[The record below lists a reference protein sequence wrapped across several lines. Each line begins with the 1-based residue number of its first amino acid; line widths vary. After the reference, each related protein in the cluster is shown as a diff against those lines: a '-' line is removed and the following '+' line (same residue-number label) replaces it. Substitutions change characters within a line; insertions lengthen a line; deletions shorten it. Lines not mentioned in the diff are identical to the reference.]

1 MEIRDLFSELKRY
14 QVRLTLSFV
23 FILLCFLVIFI
34 KLFFLQIV
42 EYEKYKSRAQKNRI
56 VVHPLIPD
64 RGKILDRNGKLVADN
79 DIYYTLEVVPKNI
92 SNIDDT
98 YSKLQTYI
106 NLTKKD
112 KERFKRLSE
121 IAADFSSIPI
131 KIRLTNKEIAIFSA
145 NRYLFPEVDLKY
157 RFYRNYP
164 NGRSASHVLG
174 YLGRINKNDFD
185 KLKRKDQLTNYTNY
199 DFIGRSGVEQNYEY
213 LLRGEI
219 GYAEVETD
227 ASGKNLRILKE
238 KKPISG
244 KNISLTIDID
254 LQIFVEKQFKDYKG
268 ALVALD
274 PNNGDVLALVSMPDF
289 DPNLF
294 VDGIEAE
301 SWRLLNSSEKKPLN
315 NRAIQGVYPPGS
327 TIKPFLAF
335 SALEENFIDRYFT
348 IEDQGFFKLPRS
360 SHVFR
365 DWKKNGHGTVDL
377 KKAIYQ
383 SCDVF
388 FYELSNK
395 MGINNIF
402 KSLNQFGFGER
413 TGIDISGEVEGLLP
427 SKEWKKRRFNQ
438 VWYPGDTIS
447 VGIGQGYFLA
457 TPIQLAVAT
466 SIIANK
472 GNRVVP
478 KLLLSSSDS
487 MINLVS
493 NFNSDSY
500 LNNIEYI
507 KDSMIAVTSSEG
519 TAFASAQNLKFKLAG
534 KTGTAQ
540 VYSLRG
546 RDYDEDNIQ
555 EKLKDH
561 SLFVAFAP
569 ADTPKIALALIVEN
583 GGSGSAVAAPIASKI
598 IKYFLKKIK

>member
-14 QVRLTLSFV
+14 QVRITLSFI
-23 FILLCFLVIFI
+23 FILLSFLVIFI

-79 DIYYTLEVVPKNI
+79 EIYYTLEVVPKNI

-106 NLTKKD
+106 KLTKKD

-121 IAADFSSIPI
+121 IAADFSTIPI
-131 KIRLTNKEIAIFSA
+131 KIRLTDKEIALFSA

-164 NGRSASHVLG
+164 YGRSASHLLG
-174 YLGRINKNDFD
+174 YLGRINKSDFNN
-185 KLKRKDQLTNYTNY
+185 LKRKDRLTNYTNY
-199 DFIGRSGVEQNYEY
+199 DFIGKSGVEQSYEY
-213 LLRGEI
+213 LLRGEM

-227 ASGKNLRILKE
+227 ASGKNLRILEE
-238 KKPISG
+238 KKPVSG

-254 LQIFVEKQFKDYKG
+254 LQIFAENLFQDYQG

-294 VDGIEAE
+294 VDGIEAD
-301 SWRLLNSSEKKPLN
+301 SWRLLNTSERKPLN

-335 SALEENFIDRYFT
+335 SALEDNFIDRYFT
-348 IEDQGFFKLPRS
+348 IDDPGFFKLARS
-360 SHVFR
+360 NHIFR
-365 DWKKNGHGTVDL
+365 DWKKNGHGIVDL

-388 FYELSNK
+388 FYELANK

-402 KSLNQFGFGER
+402 KSMNQFGFGVR

-427 SKEWKKRRFNQ
+427 SKEWKKKRFDQ

-472 GNRVVP
+472 GNKVVP
-478 KLLLSSSDS
+478 KLLLSGGNSQ
-487 MINLVS
+487 INLVS

-500 LNNIEYI
+500 LSNIEYV
-507 KDSMIAVTSSEG
+507 KDSMVAVTSSEG
-519 TAFASAQNLKFKLAG
+519 TAYSSAQNLNFKLAG

-540 VYSLRG
+540 VFSLRG
-546 RDYDEDNIQ
+546 RDYDEDKIQ

-569 ADTPKIALALIVEN
+569 ANTPKIAIALIIEN
-583 GGSGSAVAAPIASKI
+583 GGSGSTVAAPMASKI
-598 IKYFLKKIK
+598 LEYFLKKN

>member
-14 QVRLTLSFV
+14 QIRITLSFI

-79 DIYYTLEVVPKNI
+79 GIYYTLEVVPRNI
-92 SNIDDT
+92 SNINDT

-106 NLTKKD
+106 KLTKKD

-131 KIRLTNKEIAIFSA
+131 KIRLTDKEIALFSA
-145 NRYLFPEVDLKY
+145 NRFLFPEIDLKH

-164 NGRSASHVLG
+164 FGSSASHLLG
-174 YLGRINKNDFD
+174 YLGRINQTDFD
-185 KLKRKDQLTNYTNY
+185 NLKRKDRLTNYTNY
-199 DFIGRSGVEQNYEY
+199 DFIGKSGVEQNYEY

-227 ASGKNLRILKE
+227 ASGKNLRILEE
-238 KKPISG
+238 KKPVSG

-254 LQIFVEKQFKDYKG
+254 LQIFAENLLQDYQG

-274 PNNGDVLALVSMPDF
+274 PNNGDVLALVSKPDF

-301 SWRLLNSSEKKPLN
+301 SWRLLNNSERKPLN

-335 SALEENFIDRYFT
+335 SALEDNFVDRYFT
-348 IEDQGFFKLPRS
+348 IEDQGFFKLARS
-360 SHVFR
+360 NHIFR
-365 DWKKNGHGTVDL
+365 DWKKNGHGSVDL

-395 MGINNIF
+395 MGINNIY
-402 KSLNQFGFGER
+402 KSLSQFGFGER
-413 TGIDISGEVEGLLP
+413 TGIDISGEVGGLLP

-472 GNRVVP
+472 GNKVVP
-478 KLLLSSSDS
+478 KLLLSDTSSN
-487 MINLVS
+487 INLVS
-493 NFNSDSY
+493 NFNSESF
-500 LNNIEYI
+500 LNNIEYV
-507 KDSMIAVTSSEG
+507 KDSMVAVTSSEG
-519 TAFASAQNLKFKLAG
+519 TAYSSGQNLNFKLAG
-534 KTGTAQ
+534 KTGTSQ
-540 VYSLRG
+540 VFSLRG
-546 RDYDEDNIQ
+546 RDYDEDKIQ

-569 ADTPKIALALIVEN
+569 AKTPKIALALIVEN
-583 GGSGSAVAAPIASKI
+583 GGSGSAVAAPMASKI
-598 IKYFLKKIK
+598 IDYFLKKN

>member
-14 QVRLTLSFV
+14 QIRITLSFI

-64 RGKILDRNGKLVADN
+64 RGKILDRKGKLVADN
-79 DIYYTLEVVPKNI
+79 EIYYTLEVVPKNI

-106 NLTKKD
+106 KLTKKD

-131 KIRLTNKEIAIFSA
+131 KIRLTDKEIALFSA
-145 NRYLFPEVDLKY
+145 NRYLFPEIDLKY

-164 NGRSASHVLG
+164 YGRSASHLLG
-174 YLGRINKNDFD
+174 YLGRINKSDF
-185 KLKRKDQLTNYTNY
+185 KNLKRKDRLTNYTNY
-199 DFIGRSGVEQNYEY
+199 DFIGKSGVEQNYEY
-213 LLRGEI
+213 LLRGEM

-227 ASGKNLRILKE
+227 ASGKNLRILEE
-238 KKPISG
+238 KKPVSG

-254 LQIFVEKQFKDYKG
+254 LQIFAENLFQDYQG

-294 VDGIEAE
+294 VDGIEAD
-301 SWRLLNSSEKKPLN
+301 SWRLLNTSERKPLN

-335 SALEENFIDRYFT
+335 SALEDNFIDRYFT
-348 IEDQGFFKLPRS
+348 IDDPGFFKLARS
-360 SHVFR
+360 NHIFR
-365 DWKKNGHGTVDL
+365 DWKKNGHGIVDL

-388 FYELSNK
+388 FYELANK
-395 MGINNIF
+395 MGIDNIF
-402 KSLNQFGFGER
+402 KSMNQFGFGER

-427 SKEWKKRRFNQ
+427 SKEWKKKRFDQ

-472 GNRVVP
+472 GNKVVP
-478 KLLLSSSDS
+478 KLLLSGGNSQ
-487 MINLVS
+487 INLVS
-493 NFNSDSY
+493 NFNSNSY
-500 LNNIEYI
+500 LSNIEYV
-507 KDSMIAVTSSEG
+507 KDSMVAVTSSEG
-519 TAFASAQNLKFKLAG
+519 TAYSSAQNLNFKLAG

-540 VYSLRG
+540 VFSLRG
-546 RDYDEDNIQ
+546 RDYDEDKIQ

-569 ADTPKIALALIVEN
+569 ANTPKIAIALIIEN
-583 GGSGSAVAAPIASKI
+583 GGSGSAVAAPMASKI
-598 IKYFLKKIK
+598 LEYFLKKN

>member
-1 MEIRDLFSELKRY
+1 LEIRDLFSELKRY
-14 QVRLTLSFV
+14 QIRITLSFI

-34 KLFFLQIV
+34 KLFYLQIV

-79 DIYYTLEVVPKNI
+79 EIYYTLEVVPKNI

-106 NLTKKD
+106 KLTNKD

-131 KIRLTNKEIAIFSA
+131 KIRLTDKEIGLFSA

-164 NGRSASHVLG
+164 YGRSASHLLG
-174 YLGRINKNDFD
+174 YLGRINKSDFNN
-185 KLKRKDQLTNYTNY
+185 LKSKDRLTNYTNY
-199 DFIGRSGVEQNYEY
+199 DFIGKSGVEQNYEY
-213 LLRGEI
+213 LLRGEM

-227 ASGKNLRILKE
+227 ASGKNLRILEE
-238 KKPISG
+238 KKPVSG

-254 LQIFVEKQFKDYKG
+254 LQIFAENLFQDYQG

-301 SWRLLNSSEKKPLN
+301 SWRLLNTSERKPLN

-327 TIKPFLAF
+327 TFKPFLAF
-335 SALEENFIDRYFT
+335 SALEDNFIDRYFT
-348 IEDQGFFKLPRS
+348 IDDPGFFKLPRS
-360 SHVFR
+360 NHIFR
-365 DWKKNGHGTVDL
+365 DWKKKGHGIVDL

-388 FYELSNK
+388 FYELANK

-402 KSLNQFGFGER
+402 KSMNKFGFGQR

-427 SKEWKKRRFNQ
+427 SKEWKKKRFDQ

-472 GNRVVP
+472 GNKVVP
-478 KLLLSSSDS
+478 KLLLSGGNSQ
-487 MINLVS
+487 INLVS

-500 LNNIEYI
+500 LSNIKYV
-507 KDSMIAVTSSEG
+507 KDSMVAVTSSEG
-519 TAFASAQNLKFKLAG
+519 TAYSSTQNLNFKLAG

-540 VYSLRG
+540 VFSLRG
-546 RDYDEDNIQ
+546 KDYDEDKIQ

-569 ADTPKIALALIVEN
+569 ANTPKIAIALIIEN
-583 GGSGSAVAAPIASKI
+583 GGSGSAVAAPMASKI
-598 IKYFLKKIK
+598 LQYFLEKN

>member
-14 QVRLTLSFV
+14 QIRVTLSFI

-79 DIYYTLEVVPKNI
+79 EIYYTLEVVPKNI

-106 NLTKKD
+106 KLTKKD

-131 KIRLTNKEIAIFSA
+131 KIRLTDKEIALFSA

-164 NGRSASHVLG
+164 YGRSASHLLG
-174 YLGRINKNDFD
+174 YLGRINKSDFNN
-185 KLKRKDQLTNYTNY
+185 LKRKDRLTNYTNY
-199 DFIGRSGVEQNYEY
+199 DFIGKSGVEQNYEY
-213 LLRGEI
+213 LLRGEM

-227 ASGKNLRILKE
+227 ASGKNLRILEE
-238 KKPISG
+238 KKPVSG
-244 KNISLTIDID
+244 KNISLTIDIE
-254 LQIFVEKQFKDYKG
+254 LQIFAENLFQDYQG

-301 SWRLLNSSEKKPLN
+301 SWRLLNTSERKPLN

-348 IEDQGFFKLPRS
+348 IDDPGFFKLARS
-360 SHVFR
+360 NHIFR
-365 DWKKNGHGTVDL
+365 DWKKNGHGIVDL

-388 FYELSNK
+388 FYELANK
-395 MGINNIF
+395 MGIDNIF
-402 KSLNQFGFGER
+402 KSMNQFGFGER

-427 SKEWKKRRFNQ
+427 SKEWKKNRFDQ

-466 SIIANK
+466 AIIANK
-472 GNRVVP
+472 GNKVVP
-478 KLLLSSSDS
+478 KLLLSGGNSQ
-487 MINLVS
+487 INLVS
-493 NFNSDSY
+493 NFNSNSY
-500 LNNIEYI
+500 LSNIEYV
-507 KDSMIAVTSSEG
+507 KDSMVAVTSPEG
-519 TAFASAQNLKFKLAG
+519 TAYSSAQNLNFKLAG

-540 VYSLRG
+540 VFSLRG
-546 RDYDEDNIQ
+546 RDYDEDKIQ

-569 ADTPKIALALIVEN
+569 ANTPKIAIALIIEN
-583 GGSGSAVAAPIASKI
+583 GGSGSTVAAPMASKI
-598 IKYFLKKIK
+598 LEYFLKKN

>member
-14 QVRLTLSFV
+14 QIRITLSFI

-79 DIYYTLEVVPKNI
+79 GIYYTLEVVPRNI
-92 SNIDDT
+92 SNINDT

-106 NLTKKD
+106 KLTKKD

-131 KIRLTNKEIAIFSA
+131 KIRLTDKEIALFSA
-145 NRYLFPEVDLKY
+145 NRFLFPEIDLKH

-164 NGRSASHVLG
+164 FGSSASHLLG
-174 YLGRINKNDFD
+174 YLGRINQTDFD
-185 KLKRKDQLTNYTNY
+185 NLKRKDRLTNYTNY
-199 DFIGRSGVEQNYEY
+199 DFIGKSGVEQNYEY

-227 ASGKNLRILKE
+227 ASGKNLRILEE
-238 KKPISG
+238 KKPVSG

-254 LQIFVEKQFKDYKG
+254 LQIFAENLLQDYQG

-274 PNNGDVLALVSMPDF
+274 PNNGDVLALVSKPDF

-301 SWRLLNSSEKKPLN
+301 SWRLLNNSERKPLN

-335 SALEENFIDRYFT
+335 SALEDNFVDRYFT
-348 IEDQGFFKLPRS
+348 IEDQGFFKLARS
-360 SHVFR
+360 NHIFR
-365 DWKKNGHGTVDL
+365 DWKKNGHGSVDL

-395 MGINNIF
+395 MGINNIY
-402 KSLNQFGFGER
+402 KSLSQFGFGER
-413 TGIDISGEVEGLLP
+413 TGIDISGEVGGLLP
-427 SKEWKKRRFNQ
+427 SKEWKKKRFNQ

-472 GNRVVP
+472 GNKVVP
-478 KLLLSSSDS
+478 KLLLSDS
-487 MINLVS
+487 NSNINLVS
-493 NFNSDSY
+493 NFNSESF
-500 LNNIEYI
+500 LSNIEYV
-507 KDSMIAVTSSEG
+507 KDSMVAVTSSEG
-519 TAFASAQNLKFKLAG
+519 TAYSSGQNLNFKLAG
-534 KTGTAQ
+534 KTGTSQ
-540 VYSLRG
+540 VFSLRG
-546 RDYDEDNIQ
+546 RDYDEDKIQ

-569 ADTPKIALALIVEN
+569 ATTPKIALALIVEN
-583 GGSGSAVAAPIASKI
+583 GGSGSAVAAPMASKI
-598 IKYFLKKIK
+598 IDYFLKKN

>member
-14 QVRLTLSFV
+14 QIRITLSFI

-79 DIYYTLEVVPKNI
+79 GIYYTLEVVPRNI
-92 SNIDDT
+92 SNINDT
-98 YSKLQTYI
+98 YSKLQTFI
-106 NLTKKD
+106 KLTKKD

-131 KIRLTNKEIAIFSA
+131 KIRLTDMEIAVFSA
-145 NRYLFPEVDLKY
+145 NRYLFPEIDLKH

-164 NGRSASHVLG
+164 FGSSASHLLG
-174 YLGRINKNDFD
+174 YLGRINQTDFD
-185 KLKRKDQLTNYTNY
+185 NLKRKDRLPNYTNY
-199 DFIGRSGVEQNYEY
+199 DFIGKSGVEQNYEY

-227 ASGKNLRILKE
+227 ASGKNLRILEE
-238 KKPISG
+238 KKPVSG

-254 LQIFVEKQFKDYKG
+254 LQIFSENLLQDYQG

-274 PNNGDVLALVSMPDF
+274 PNNGDVLALVSKPDF

-301 SWRLLNSSEKKPLN
+301 SWRLLNNSERKPLN

-335 SALEENFIDRYFT
+335 SALEDNFVDRYFT
-348 IEDQGFFKLPRS
+348 IEDQGFFKLARS
-360 SHVFR
+360 NHIFR
-365 DWKKNGHGTVDL
+365 DWKKNGHGSVDL

-395 MGINNIF
+395 MGINNIY
-402 KSLNQFGFGER
+402 KSLSQFGFGER
-413 TGIDISGEVEGLLP
+413 TGIDISGEVGGLLP

-472 GNRVVP
+472 GNKVVP
-478 KLLLSSSDS
+478 KLLLSDNSSN
-487 MINLVS
+487 INLVS
-493 NFNSDSY
+493 NFNSESF
-500 LNNIEYI
+500 LSNIEYV
-507 KDSMIAVTSSEG
+507 KDSMVAVTSSEG
-519 TAFASAQNLKFKLAG
+519 TAYSSGKNLNFKLAG
-534 KTGTAQ
+534 KTGTSQ
-540 VYSLRG
+540 VFSLRG
-546 RDYDEDNIQ
+546 RDYDEDKIQ

-569 ADTPKIALALIVEN
+569 AKTPKIALALIVEN
-583 GGSGSAVAAPIASKI
+583 GGSGSAVAAPMASKVI
-598 IKYFLKKIK
+598 DYFLKKIK

>member
-14 QVRLTLSFV
+14 QIRLTLSFV

-42 EYEKYKSRAQKNRI
+42 EYEKYKSRAQQNRI

-64 RGKILDRNGKLVADN
+64 RGKILDRNGKLIADN

-92 SNIDDT
+92 SNINDT
-98 YSKLQTYI
+98 YSRLQTYI
-106 NLTKKD
+106 DLTKKD

-131 KIRLTNKEIAIFSA
+131 KIRLTNREIALFSA

-164 NGRSASHVLG
+164 YGRSASHLLG
-174 YLGRINKNDFD
+174 YLGRINKDDFD
-185 KLKRKDQLTNYTNY
+185 NLKRKDRLTNYTNY
-199 DFIGRSGVEQNYEY
+199 DFIGKSGVEQNYEH

-227 ASGKNLRILKE
+227 ASGKNLRILEE

-254 LQIFVEKQFKDYKG
+254 LQIFAENLFQDYQG
-268 ALVALD
+268 ALVVLD
-274 PNNGDVLALVSMPDF
+274 PNNGDVLALVSKPDF

-301 SWRLLNSSEKKPLN
+301 SWRLLNSSERKPLN

-335 SALEENFIDRYFT
+335 SALENNFIDRYFT
-348 IEDQGFFKLPRS
+348 IEDPGFFKLARS
-360 SHVFR
+360 NHVFR
-365 DWKKNGHGTVDL
+365 DWKKDGHGTVDV

-395 MGINNIF
+395 MGIDNIF
-402 KSLNQFGFGER
+402 KSMSQFGFGEK
-413 TGIDISGEVEGLLP
+413 TGIDIPGEVGGLLP

-457 TPIQLAVAT
+457 TPVQLAVAT
-466 SIIANK
+466 SIVANK

-478 KLLLSSSDS
+478 RLLLSSSNS
-487 MINLVS
+487 LINLIS
-493 NFNSDSY
+493 NFNGDTY
-500 LNNIEYI
+500 LNNIRYI
-507 KDSMIAVTSSEG
+507 KDSMVAVTSSEG
-519 TAFASAQNLKFKLAG
+519 TAYSAGQNLQFKLAG

-540 VYSLRG
+540 VFSLRG
-546 RDYDEDNIQ
+546 RDYDEDKIQ
-555 EKLKDH
+555 ERLKDH

-569 ADTPKIALALIVEN
+569 ADAPKISLALIVEN
-583 GGSGSAVAAPIASKI
+583 GGSGSTVAAPMASKI
-598 IKYFLKKIK
+598 IKYFLKKN

>member
-14 QVRLTLSFV
+14 QIRITLSFI

-64 RGKILDRNGKLVADN
+64 RGKILDRKGKLVADN
-79 DIYYTLEVVPKNI
+79 EIYYTLEVVPKNI

-106 NLTKKD
+106 KLTKKD

-131 KIRLTNKEIAIFSA
+131 KIRLTDKEIALFSA

-164 NGRSASHVLG
+164 YGRSASHLLG
-174 YLGRINKNDFD
+174 YLGRINKSDFNN
-185 KLKRKDQLTNYTNY
+185 LKRKDRLTNYTNY
-199 DFIGRSGVEQNYEY
+199 DFIGKSGVEQNYEY
-213 LLRGEI
+213 LLRGEM

-227 ASGKNLRILKE
+227 ASGKNLRILEE
-238 KKPISG
+238 KKPVSG
-244 KNISLTIDID
+244 KNISLTIDIE
-254 LQIFVEKQFKDYKG
+254 LQIFAENLFQDYQG

-301 SWRLLNSSEKKPLN
+301 SWRLLNTSERKPLN

-348 IEDQGFFKLPRS
+348 IDDPGFFKLARS
-360 SHVFR
+360 NHIFR
-365 DWKKNGHGTVDL
+365 DWKKNGHGIVDL

-388 FYELSNK
+388 FYELANK
-395 MGINNIF
+395 MGIDNIF
-402 KSLNQFGFGER
+402 KSMNQFGFGER

-427 SKEWKKRRFNQ
+427 SREWKKNRFDQ

-472 GNRVVP
+472 GNKVVP
-478 KLLLSSSDS
+478 KLLLSGGNSQ
-487 MINLVS
+487 INLVS
-493 NFNSDSY
+493 NFNSNSY
-500 LNNIEYI
+500 LSNIEYV
-507 KDSMIAVTSSEG
+507 KDSMVAVTSPEG
-519 TAFASAQNLKFKLAG
+519 TAYSSAQNLNFKLAG

-540 VYSLRG
+540 VFSLRG
-546 RDYDEDNIQ
+546 RDYDEDKIQ

-569 ADTPKIALALIVEN
+569 ANTPKIAIALIIEN
-583 GGSGSAVAAPIASKI
+583 GGSGSAVAAPMASKI
-598 IKYFLKKIK
+598 LEYFLKKN

>member
-14 QVRLTLSFV
+14 QIRITLSFI

-64 RGKILDRNGKLVADN
+64 RGKILDRKGKLVADN
-79 DIYYTLEVVPKNI
+79 EIYYTLEVVPKNI

-106 NLTKKD
+106 KLTKKD

-131 KIRLTNKEIAIFSA
+131 KIRLTDKEIALFSA

-164 NGRSASHVLG
+164 YGRSASHLLG
-174 YLGRINKNDFD
+174 YLGRINKSDFNN
-185 KLKRKDQLTNYTNY
+185 LKRKDRLTNYTNY
-199 DFIGRSGVEQNYEY
+199 DFIGKSGVEQNYEY
-213 LLRGEI
+213 LLRGEM

-227 ASGKNLRILKE
+227 ASGKNLRILEE
-238 KKPISG
+238 KKPVSG
-244 KNISLTIDID
+244 KNISLTIDIE
-254 LQIFVEKQFKDYKG
+254 LQIFAENLFQDYQG

-301 SWRLLNSSEKKPLN
+301 SWRLLNTSERKPLN

-348 IEDQGFFKLPRS
+348 IDDPGFFKLARS
-360 SHVFR
+360 NHIFR
-365 DWKKNGHGTVDL
+365 DWKKNGHGIVDL

-388 FYELSNK
+388 FYELANK
-395 MGINNIF
+395 MGIDNIF
-402 KSLNQFGFGER
+402 KSMNQFGFGER

-427 SKEWKKRRFNQ
+427 SKEWKKNRFDQ

-466 SIIANK
+466 AIIANK
-472 GNRVVP
+472 GNKVVP
-478 KLLLSSSDS
+478 KLLLSGGNSQ
-487 MINLVS
+487 INLVS

-500 LNNIEYI
+500 LSNIEYV
-507 KDSMIAVTSSEG
+507 KDSMVAVTSPEG
-519 TAFASAQNLKFKLAG
+519 TAYSSAQNLNFKLAG

-540 VYSLRG
+540 VFSLRG
-546 RDYDEDNIQ
+546 RDYDEDKIQ

-569 ADTPKIALALIVEN
+569 ANTPKIAIALIIEN
-583 GGSGSAVAAPIASKI
+583 GGSGSAVAAPMASKI
-598 IKYFLKKIK
+598 LEYFLKKN

>member
-14 QVRLTLSFV
+14 QIRITLSFI

-79 DIYYTLEVVPKNI
+79 GIYYTLEVVPRNI
-92 SNIDDT
+92 SNINDT

-106 NLTKKD
+106 KLTKKD

-131 KIRLTNKEIAIFSA
+131 KIRLTDKEIALFSA
-145 NRYLFPEVDLKY
+145 NRYLFPEIDLKY

-164 NGRSASHVLG
+164 FGSSASHLLG
-174 YLGRINKNDFD
+174 YLGRINQTDFD
-185 KLKRKDQLTNYTNY
+185 NLKRKDRLTNYTNY
-199 DFIGRSGVEQNYEY
+199 DFIGKSGVEQNYEY

-227 ASGKNLRILKE
+227 ASGKNLRILEE
-238 KKPISG
+238 KKPVSG

-254 LQIFVEKQFKDYKG
+254 LQIFAENLLQDYQG

-274 PNNGDVLALVSMPDF
+274 PNNGDVLALVSKPDF

-301 SWRLLNSSEKKPLN
+301 SWRLLNNSERKPLN

-335 SALEENFIDRYFT
+335 SALEDNFVDRYFT
-348 IEDQGFFKLPRS
+348 IEDQGFFKLARS
-360 SHVFR
+360 NHIFR
-365 DWKKNGHGTVDL
+365 DWKKNGHGSVDL

-395 MGINNIF
+395 MGINNIY
-402 KSLNQFGFGER
+402 KSLSQFGFGER
-413 TGIDISGEVEGLLP
+413 TGIDISGEVGGLLP

-472 GNRVVP
+472 GNKVVP
-478 KLLLSSSDS
+478 KLLLSDS
-487 MINLVS
+487 NSNINLVS
-493 NFNSDSY
+493 NFNSKSF
-500 LNNIEYI
+500 LSNIEYV
-507 KDSMIAVTSSEG
+507 KDSMVAVTSSEG
-519 TAFASAQNLKFKLAG
+519 TAYSSGQNLNFKLAG
-534 KTGTAQ
+534 KTGTSQ
-540 VYSLRG
+540 VFSLRG
-546 RDYDEDNIQ
+546 RDYDEDKIQ

-569 ADTPKIALALIVEN
+569 AKTPKIALALIVEN

-598 IKYFLKKIK
+598 IDYFIKKN

>member
-14 QVRLTLSFV
+14 QTRITLSFI

-56 VVHPLIPD
+56 VVHPLTPD

-79 DIYYTLEVVPKNI
+79 GIYYTLEVVPRNI
-92 SNIDDT
+92 SNINDT

-106 NLTKKD
+106 KLTKKD

-131 KIRLTNKEIAIFSA
+131 KIRLTDKEIALFSA
-145 NRYLFPEVDLKY
+145 NRYLFPEIDLKY

-164 NGRSASHVLG
+164 FGSSASHLLG
-174 YLGRINKNDFD
+174 YLGRINQTDFD
-185 KLKRKDQLTNYTNY
+185 NLKRKDRLTNYTNY
-199 DFIGRSGVEQNYEY
+199 DFIGKSGVEQNYEY

-227 ASGKNLRILKE
+227 ASGKNLRILEE
-238 KKPISG
+238 KKPVSG

-254 LQIFVEKQFKDYKG
+254 LQIFIENLFQNYRG

-274 PNNGDVLALVSMPDF
+274 PNNGDVLALVSKPDF

-301 SWRLLNSSEKKPLN
+301 SWRLLNNSERKPLN

-335 SALEENFIDRYFT
+335 SALEDNFVDRYFT
-348 IEDQGFFKLPRS
+348 IEDQGFFKLARS
-360 SHVFR
+360 NHIFR
-365 DWKKNGHGTVDL
+365 DWKKNGHGSVDL

-395 MGINNIF
+395 MGINNIY
-402 KSLNQFGFGER
+402 KSLSQFGFGER
-413 TGIDISGEVEGLLP
+413 TGIDISGEVGGLLP

-472 GNRVVP
+472 GNKVVP
-478 KLLLSSSDS
+478 KLLLSDS
-487 MINLVS
+487 NSNINLVS
-493 NFNSDSY
+493 NFNSKSF
-500 LNNIEYI
+500 LSNIEYV
-507 KDSMIAVTSSEG
+507 KDSMVAVTSSEG
-519 TAFASAQNLKFKLAG
+519 TAYSSGQNLNFKLAG
-534 KTGTAQ
+534 KTGTSQ
-540 VYSLRG
+540 VFSLRG
-546 RDYDEDNIQ
+546 RDYDEDKIQ

-569 ADTPKIALALIVEN
+569 AKTPKIALALIVEN

-598 IKYFLKKIK
+598 IDYFIKKN

>member
-14 QVRLTLSFV
+14 QIRITLSFI

-79 DIYYTLEVVPKNI
+79 GIYYTLEVVPRNI
-92 SNIDDT
+92 SNINDT

-106 NLTKKD
+106 KLTKKD

-131 KIRLTNKEIAIFSA
+131 KIRLTDKEIALFSA
-145 NRYLFPEVDLKY
+145 NRYLFPEIDLKH

-164 NGRSASHVLG
+164 FGRSASHLLG
-174 YLGRINKNDFD
+174 YLGRINKSDFNN
-185 KLKRKDQLTNYTNY
+185 LKRKDRLTNYTNY
-199 DFIGRSGVEQNYEY
+199 DFIGKSGVEQNYEY
-213 LLRGEI
+213 LLRGEM

-227 ASGKNLRILKE
+227 ASGKNLRILEE
-238 KKPISG
+238 KKPVSG

-254 LQIFVEKQFKDYKG
+254 LQIFAENLFQDYQG

-301 SWRLLNSSEKKPLN
+301 SWRLLNTSERKPLN

-335 SALEENFIDRYFT
+335 SALEDNFIDRYFT
-348 IEDQGFFKLPRS
+348 IDDPGFFKLARS
-360 SHVFR
+360 NHVFR
-365 DWKKNGHGTVDL
+365 DWKKNGHGIVDL

-388 FYELSNK
+388 FYELANK

-402 KSLNQFGFGER
+402 KSMNQFGFGKR

-427 SKEWKKRRFNQ
+427 SKEWKKKRFDQ

-466 SIIANK
+466 SVIANK
-472 GNRVVP
+472 GNKVVP
-478 KLLLSSSDS
+478 KVLLSGGNSQ
-487 MINLVS
+487 INLVS

-500 LNNIEYI
+500 LSNIEYV
-507 KDSMIAVTSSEG
+507 KDSMVAVTSSEG
-519 TAFASAQNLKFKLAG
+519 TAYSSAQNLNFKLAG

-540 VYSLRG
+540 VFSLRG
-546 RDYDEDNIQ
+546 RDYDEDKIQ

-569 ADTPKIALALIVEN
+569 ANTPKIAIALIIEN
-583 GGSGSAVAAPIASKI
+583 GGSGSALAAPMASKI
-598 IKYFLKKIK
+598 LEYFLKKN

>member
-14 QVRLTLSFV
+14 QIRITLSFI

-79 DIYYTLEVVPKNI
+79 GIYYTLEVVPRNI
-92 SNIDDT
+92 SNINDT

-106 NLTKKD
+106 KLTKKD

-131 KIRLTNKEIAIFSA
+131 KIRLTDKEIALFSA
-145 NRYLFPEVDLKY
+145 NRYLFPEIDLKH

-164 NGRSASHVLG
+164 FGSSASHLLG
-174 YLGRINKNDFD
+174 YLGRINQTDFD
-185 KLKRKDQLTNYTNY
+185 NLKRKDRLTNYTNY
-199 DFIGRSGVEQNYEY
+199 DFIGKSGVEQNYEY

-227 ASGKNLRILKE
+227 ASGKNLRILEE
-238 KKPISG
+238 KKPVSG

-254 LQIFVEKQFKDYKG
+254 LQIFAENLLQDYQG

-274 PNNGDVLALVSMPDF
+274 PNNGDVLALVSKPDF

-301 SWRLLNSSEKKPLN
+301 SWRLLNNSERKPLN

-335 SALEENFIDRYFT
+335 SALEDNFVDRYFT
-348 IEDQGFFKLPRS
+348 IEDQGFFKLARS
-360 SHVFR
+360 NHIFR
-365 DWKKNGHGTVDL
+365 DWKKNGHGSVDL

-395 MGINNIF
+395 MGINNIY
-402 KSLNQFGFGER
+402 KSLSQFGFGER
-413 TGIDISGEVEGLLP
+413 TGIDISGEVGGLLP

-472 GNRVVP
+472 GNKVVP
-478 KLLLSSSDS
+478 KLLLSDSSS
-487 MINLVS
+487 NINLVS
-493 NFNSDSY
+493 NFNSESF
-500 LNNIEYI
+500 LSNIEYV
-507 KDSMIAVTSSEG
+507 KDSMVAVTSSEG
-519 TAFASAQNLKFKLAG
+519 TAYSSGQNLNFKLAG
-534 KTGTAQ
+534 KTGTSQ
-540 VYSLRG
+540 VFSLRG
-546 RDYDEDNIQ
+546 RDYDEDKIQ

-569 ADTPKIALALIVEN
+569 AKTPKIALALIVEN
-583 GGSGSAVAAPIASKI
+583 GGSGSAVAAPMASKI
-598 IKYFLKKIK
+598 IDYFLKKN

>member
-14 QVRLTLSFV
+14 QIRITLSFI

-79 DIYYTLEVVPKNI
+79 EIYYTLEVVPKNI
-92 SNIDDT
+92 PNIDDT

-106 NLTKKD
+106 KLTKKD

-131 KIRLTNKEIAIFSA
+131 KIRLTDKEIALFSA

-157 RFYRNYP
+157 RFYRSYP
-164 NGRSASHVLG
+164 YGRSASHLLG
-174 YLGRINKNDFD
+174 YLGRINKSDFNN
-185 KLKRKDQLTNYTNY
+185 LKRKDRLTNYTNY
-199 DFIGRSGVEQNYEY
+199 DFIGKSGVEQNYEY
-213 LLRGEI
+213 LLRGEM

-227 ASGKNLRILKE
+227 ASGKNLRILEE
-238 KKPISG
+238 KKPVSG

-254 LQIFVEKQFKDYKG
+254 LQIFAENLFQDYQG

-294 VDGIEAE
+294 VDGIEVE
-301 SWRLLNSSEKKPLN
+301 SWRLLNTSERKPLN

-335 SALEENFIDRYFT
+335 SALEDNFIDRYFT
-348 IEDQGFFKLPRS
+348 IDDQGFFKLARS
-360 SHVFR
+360 NHIFR
-365 DWKKNGHGTVDL
+365 DWKKNGHGIVDL

-388 FYELSNK
+388 FYELANK

-402 KSLNQFGFGER
+402 KSMNQFGFGER

-427 SKEWKKRRFNQ
+427 SREWKKKRFDQ

-472 GNRVVP
+472 GNKVVP
-478 KLLLSSSDS
+478 KVLLSGGNSQ
-487 MINLVS
+487 INLVS

-500 LNNIEYI
+500 LSNIEYV
-507 KDSMIAVTSSEG
+507 KDSMVAVTSSEG
-519 TAFASAQNLKFKLAG
+519 TAYSSAQNLDFKLAG

-540 VYSLRG
+540 VFSLRG
-546 RDYDEDNIQ
+546 RDYDEDKIQ

-569 ADTPKIALALIVEN
+569 ANTPKIAIALIIEN
-583 GGSGSAVAAPIASKI
+583 GGSGSAVAAPMASKI
-598 IKYFLKKIK
+598 LEYFLKKN

>member
-14 QVRLTLSFV
+14 QIRITLSFI

-79 DIYYTLEVVPKNI
+79 EIYYTLEVVPKNI

-106 NLTKKD
+106 KLTKKD

-131 KIRLTNKEIAIFSA
+131 KIRLTDKEIALFSA

-164 NGRSASHVLG
+164 YGRSASHLLG
-174 YLGRINKNDFD
+174 YLGRINKSDFNN
-185 KLKRKDQLTNYTNY
+185 LKRKDRLTNYTNY
-199 DFIGRSGVEQNYEY
+199 DFIGKSGVEQNYEY
-213 LLRGEI
+213 LLRGEM

-227 ASGKNLRILKE
+227 ASGKNLRILEE
-238 KKPISG
+238 KKPVSG

-254 LQIFVEKQFKDYKG
+254 LQIFAENLFQDYQG

-301 SWRLLNSSEKKPLN
+301 SWRLLNTSERKPLN

-335 SALEENFIDRYFT
+335 SALEDNFIDRYFT
-348 IEDQGFFKLPRS
+348 IDDPGFFKLARS
-360 SHVFR
+360 NHIFR
-365 DWKKNGHGTVDL
+365 DWKKNGHGIVDL

-388 FYELSNK
+388 FYELANK

-402 KSLNQFGFGER
+402 KSMNQFGFGER

-427 SKEWKKRRFNQ
+427 SKEWKKKRFDQ

-472 GNRVVP
+472 GNKVVP
-478 KLLLSSSDS
+478 KLLLSGGNSQ
-487 MINLVS
+487 INLVS

-500 LNNIEYI
+500 LSNIEYV
-507 KDSMIAVTSSEG
+507 KDSMVAVTSSEG
-519 TAFASAQNLKFKLAG
+519 TAYSSAQNLNFKLAG

-540 VYSLRG
+540 VFSLRG
-546 RDYDEDNIQ
+546 RDYDEDKIQ

-569 ADTPKIALALIVEN
+569 ANTPKIAIALIIEN
-583 GGSGSAVAAPIASKI
+583 GGSGSAVAAPMASKI
-598 IKYFLKKIK
+598 LEYFLKKN

>member
-1 MEIRDLFSELKRY
+1 LEIRDLFSELKRY
-14 QVRLTLSFV
+14 QIRITLSFI
-23 FILLCFLVIFI
+23 FILLCLLVIFI
-34 KLFFLQIV
+34 KLFYLQIV

-79 DIYYTLEVVPKNI
+79 EIYYTLEVVPKNI

-106 NLTKKD
+106 KLTNKD

-131 KIRLTNKEIAIFSA
+131 KIRLTDKEIGLFSA

-164 NGRSASHVLG
+164 YGRSASHLLG
-174 YLGRINKNDFD
+174 YLGRINKSDFNN
-185 KLKRKDQLTNYTNY
+185 LKSKDRLTNYTNY
-199 DFIGRSGVEQNYEY
+199 DFIGKSGVEQNYEY
-213 LLRGEI
+213 LLRGEM

-227 ASGKNLRILKE
+227 ASGKNLRILEE
-238 KKPISG
+238 KKPVSG

-254 LQIFVEKQFKDYKG
+254 LQIFAENLFQDYQG

-301 SWRLLNSSEKKPLN
+301 SWRLLNTSERKPLN

-335 SALEENFIDRYFT
+335 SALEDNFIDRYFT
-348 IEDQGFFKLPRS
+348 IDDPGFFKLPRS
-360 SHVFR
+360 NHIFR
-365 DWKKNGHGTVDL
+365 DWKKKGHGIVDL

-388 FYELSNK
+388 FYELANK

-402 KSLNQFGFGER
+402 KSMNKFGFGQR

-427 SKEWKKRRFNQ
+427 SKEWKKKRFDQ

-472 GNRVVP
+472 GNKVVP
-478 KLLLSSSDS
+478 KLLLSGGNSQ
-487 MINLVS
+487 INLVS

-500 LNNIEYI
+500 LSNIKYV
-507 KDSMIAVTSSEG
+507 KDSMVAVTSSEG
-519 TAFASAQNLKFKLAG
+519 TAYSSTQNLNFKLAG

-540 VYSLRG
+540 VFSLRG
-546 RDYDEDNIQ
+546 KDYDEDKIQ

-569 ADTPKIALALIVEN
+569 ANTPKIAIALIIEN
-583 GGSGSAVAAPIASKI
+583 GGSGSAVAAPMASKI
-598 IKYFLKKIK
+598 LQYFLEKN

>member
-14 QVRLTLSFV
+14 QIRVTLSFI

-64 RGKILDRNGKLVADN
+64 RGKILDRKGKLVADN
-79 DIYYTLEVVPKNI
+79 EIYYTLEVVPKNI

-106 NLTKKD
+106 KLTKKD

-131 KIRLTNKEIAIFSA
+131 KIRLTDKEIALFSA

-164 NGRSASHVLG
+164 YGRSASHLLG
-174 YLGRINKNDFD
+174 YLGRINKSDFNN
-185 KLKRKDQLTNYTNY
+185 LKRKDRLTNYTNY
-199 DFIGRSGVEQNYEY
+199 DFIGKSGVEQNYEY
-213 LLRGEI
+213 LLRGEM

-227 ASGKNLRILKE
+227 ASGKNLRILEE
-238 KKPISG
+238 KKPVSG
-244 KNISLTIDID
+244 KNISLTIDIE
-254 LQIFVEKQFKDYKG
+254 LQIFAENLFQDYQG

-301 SWRLLNSSEKKPLN
+301 SWRLLNTSERKPLN

-348 IEDQGFFKLPRS
+348 IDDPGFFKLARS
-360 SHVFR
+360 NHIFR
-365 DWKKNGHGTVDL
+365 DWKKNGHGIVDL

-388 FYELSNK
+388 FYELANK
-395 MGINNIF
+395 MGIDNIF
-402 KSLNQFGFGER
+402 KSMNQFGFGER

-427 SKEWKKRRFNQ
+427 SREWKKNRFDQ

-472 GNRVVP
+472 GNKVVP
-478 KLLLSSSDS
+478 KLLLSGGNSQ
-487 MINLVS
+487 INLVS
-493 NFNSDSY
+493 NFNSNSY
-500 LNNIEYI
+500 LSNIEYV
-507 KDSMIAVTSSEG
+507 KDSMVAVTSPEG
-519 TAFASAQNLKFKLAG
+519 TAYSSAQNLNFKLAG

-540 VYSLRG
+540 VFSLRG
-546 RDYDEDNIQ
+546 RDYDEDKIQ

-569 ADTPKIALALIVEN
+569 ANTPKIAIALIIEN
-583 GGSGSAVAAPIASKI
+583 GGSGSAVAAPMASKI
-598 IKYFLKKIK
+598 LEYFLKKN

>member
-14 QVRLTLSFV
+14 QIRITLSFI

-34 KLFFLQIV
+34 KLLFLQIV

-64 RGKILDRNGKLVADN
+64 RGKILDRNGRLVADN
-79 DIYYTLEVVPKNI
+79 EIYYTLEVVPKNI

-106 NLTKKD
+106 KLTKKD

-131 KIRLTNKEIAIFSA
+131 KIRLTDKEIALFSA

-164 NGRSASHVLG
+164 YGRSASHLLG
-174 YLGRINKNDFD
+174 YLGRINKSDFNN
-185 KLKRKDQLTNYTNY
+185 LKRKDRLTNYTNY

-213 LLRGEI
+213 LLRGEM

-227 ASGKNLRILKE
+227 ASGKNLRILEE
-238 KKPISG
+238 KKPLSG

-254 LQIFVEKQFKDYKG
+254 LQIFAENLFQDYQG

-301 SWRLLNSSEKKPLN
+301 SWRLLNTSEKKPLN

-335 SALEENFIDRYFT
+335 SALEDNFIDRNFT
-348 IEDQGFFKLPRS
+348 IDDPGFFKLARS
-360 SHVFR
+360 NHIFR
-365 DWKKNGHGTVDL
+365 DWKKNGHGIVDL

-388 FYELSNK
+388 FYELANK

-402 KSLNQFGFGER
+402 KSMNQFGFGER

-427 SKEWKKRRFNQ
+427 SKEWKKNRFNQ

-472 GNRVVP
+472 GNKVVP
-478 KLLLSSSDS
+478 KLLLSAGNSQ
-487 MINLVS
+487 INLVS

-500 LNNIEYI
+500 LSNIEYI
-507 KDSMIAVTSSEG
+507 KDSMVAVTSSEG
-519 TAFASAQNLKFKLAG
+519 TAYSAAQNLNFKLAG

-540 VYSLRG
+540 VFSLRG
-546 RDYDEDNIQ
+546 RDYDEDKIQ

-569 ADTPKIALALIVEN
+569 ANTPKIAIALIIEN
-583 GGSGSAVAAPIASKI
+583 GGSGSAVAAPMASKI
-598 IKYFLKKIK
+598 LEYFLKNN

>member
-14 QVRLTLSFV
+14 QIRITLSFI

-79 DIYYTLEVVPKNI
+79 GIYYTLEVVPRNI
-92 SNIDDT
+92 SNINDT

-106 NLTKKD
+106 KLTKKD

-131 KIRLTNKEIAIFSA
+131 KIRLTDKEIALFSA
-145 NRYLFPEVDLKY
+145 NRYLFPEIDLKH

-164 NGRSASHVLG
+164 FGSSASHLLG
-174 YLGRINKNDFD
+174 YLGRINQTDFD
-185 KLKRKDQLTNYTNY
+185 NLKRKDRLTNYTNY
-199 DFIGRSGVEQNYEY
+199 DFIGKSGVEQNYEY

-227 ASGKNLRILKE
+227 ASGKNLRILEE
-238 KKPISG
+238 KKPVSG

-254 LQIFVEKQFKDYKG
+254 LQIFAENLLQDYQG

-274 PNNGDVLALVSMPDF
+274 PNNGDVLALVSKPDF

-301 SWRLLNSSEKKPLN
+301 SWRLLNNSERKPLN

-335 SALEENFIDRYFT
+335 SALEDNFVDRYFT
-348 IEDQGFFKLPRS
+348 IEDQGFFKLARS
-360 SHVFR
+360 NHIFR
-365 DWKKNGHGTVDL
+365 DWKKNGHGSVDL

-395 MGINNIF
+395 MGINNIY
-402 KSLNQFGFGER
+402 KSLSQFGFGER
-413 TGIDISGEVEGLLP
+413 TGIDISGEVGGLLP

-472 GNRVVP
+472 GNKVVP
-478 KLLLSSSDS
+478 KLLLSDS
-487 MINLVS
+487 NSNINLVS
-493 NFNSDSY
+493 NFNSESF
-500 LNNIEYI
+500 LSNIEYV
-507 KDSMIAVTSSEG
+507 KDSMVAVTSSEG
-519 TAFASAQNLKFKLAG
+519 TAYSSGQNLNFKLAG
-534 KTGTAQ
+534 KTGTSQ
-540 VYSLRG
+540 VFSLRG
-546 RDYDEDNIQ
+546 RDYDEDKIQ

-569 ADTPKIALALIVEN
+569 AKTPKIALALIVEN
-583 GGSGSAVAAPIASKI
+583 GGSGSAVAAPMASKI
-598 IKYFLKKIK
+598 IDYFLKKN

>member
-14 QVRLTLSFV
+14 QIRITLSFI

-79 DIYYTLEVVPKNI
+79 EIYYTLEVVPKNI

-106 NLTKKD
+106 KLTKKD

-131 KIRLTNKEIAIFSA
+131 KIRLTDKEIALFSA

-164 NGRSASHVLG
+164 FGRSASHLLG
-174 YLGRINKNDFD
+174 YLGRINESDFNN
-185 KLKRKDQLTNYTNY
+185 LKRKDRLTNYTNY
-199 DFIGRSGVEQNYEY
+199 DFIGKSGVEQNYEY
-213 LLRGEI
+213 LLRGEM

-227 ASGKNLRILKE
+227 ASGKNLRILEE
-238 KKPISG
+238 KKPVSG

-254 LQIFVEKQFKDYKG
+254 LQIFAENLFQDYQG

-294 VDGIEAE
+294 VDGIEAD
-301 SWRLLNSSEKKPLN
+301 SWRLLNTSKRKPLN

-335 SALEENFIDRYFT
+335 SALEDNFIDRYFT
-348 IEDQGFFKLPRS
+348 IDDPGFFKLARS
-360 SHVFR
+360 NHIFR
-365 DWKKNGHGTVDL
+365 DWKKNGHGIVDL

-388 FYELSNK
+388 FYELANK

-402 KSLNQFGFGER
+402 KSMNQFGFGER

-427 SKEWKKRRFNQ
+427 SKEWKKKRFDQ

-472 GNRVVP
+472 GNKVVP
-478 KLLLSSSDS
+478 KLLLSGGNSQ
-487 MINLVS
+487 INLVS

-500 LNNIEYI
+500 LSNIEYV
-507 KDSMIAVTSSEG
+507 KDSMVAVTSSEG
-519 TAFASAQNLKFKLAG
+519 TAYSSAQNLNFKLAG

-540 VYSLRG
+540 VFSLRG
-546 RDYDEDNIQ
+546 RDYDEDKIQ

-569 ADTPKIALALIVEN
+569 ANTPKIAIALIIEN
-583 GGSGSAVAAPIASKI
+583 GGSGSAVAAPMASKI
-598 IKYFLKKIK
+598 LEYFLKKN

>member
-14 QVRLTLSFV
+14 QIRITLSFI

-34 KLFFLQIV
+34 KLFYLQIV

-79 DIYYTLEVVPKNI
+79 EIYYTLEVVPKNI

-106 NLTKKD
+106 KLTNKD

-131 KIRLTNKEIAIFSA
+131 KIRLTDKEIGLFSA

-164 NGRSASHVLG
+164 YGRSASHLLG
-174 YLGRINKNDFD
+174 YLGRINKSDFNN
-185 KLKRKDQLTNYTNY
+185 LKSKDRLTNYTNY
-199 DFIGRSGVEQNYEY
+199 DFIGKSGVEQNYEY
-213 LLRGEI
+213 LLRGEM

-227 ASGKNLRILKE
+227 ASGKNLRILEE
-238 KKPISG
+238 KKPVSG

-254 LQIFVEKQFKDYKG
+254 LQIFAENLFQDYQG

-301 SWRLLNSSEKKPLN
+301 SWRLLNTSERKPLN

-335 SALEENFIDRYFT
+335 SALEDNFIDRYFT
-348 IEDQGFFKLPRS
+348 IDDPGFFKLPRS
-360 SHVFR
+360 NHIFR
-365 DWKKNGHGTVDL
+365 DWKKKGHGIVDL

-388 FYELSNK
+388 FYELANK

-402 KSLNQFGFGER
+402 KSMNKFGFGQR

-427 SKEWKKRRFNQ
+427 SKEWKKKRFDQ

-472 GNRVVP
+472 GNKVVP
-478 KLLLSSSDS
+478 KLLLSGGNSQ
-487 MINLVS
+487 INLVS

-500 LNNIEYI
+500 LSNIKYV
-507 KDSMIAVTSSEG
+507 KDSMVAVTSSEG
-519 TAFASAQNLKFKLAG
+519 TAYSSTQNLNFKLAG

-540 VYSLRG
+540 VFSLRG
-546 RDYDEDNIQ
+546 KDYDEDKIQ

-569 ADTPKIALALIVEN
+569 ANTPKIAIALIIEN
-583 GGSGSAVAAPIASKI
+583 GGSGSAVAAPMASKI
-598 IKYFLKKIK
+598 LQYFLEKN

>member
-14 QVRLTLSFV
+14 QIRLTLSFV

-42 EYEKYKSRAQKNRI
+42 EYEKYKSRAQQNRI

-64 RGKILDRNGKLVADN
+64 RGKILDRNGKLIADN

-92 SNIDDT
+92 SNINDT
-98 YSKLQTYI
+98 YSRLQTYI
-106 NLTKKD
+106 DLTKKD

-131 KIRLTNKEIAIFSA
+131 KIRLTNREIALFSA
-145 NRYLFPEVDLKY
+145 NRHLFPEVDLKY

-164 NGRSASHVLG
+164 YGRSASHLLG
-174 YLGRINKNDFD
+174 YLGRINKDDFD
-185 KLKRKDQLTNYTNY
+185 NLKRKDRLTNYTNY
-199 DFIGRSGVEQNYEY
+199 DFIGKSGVEQNYEH

-227 ASGKNLRILKE
+227 ASGKNLRILEE

-254 LQIFVEKQFKDYKG
+254 LQIFAENLFQDYQG
-268 ALVALD
+268 ALVVLD
-274 PNNGDVLALVSMPDF
+274 PNNGDVLALVSKPDF

-301 SWRLLNSSEKKPLN
+301 SWRLLNSSERKPLN

-348 IEDQGFFKLPRS
+348 IEDPGFFKLARS
-360 SHVFR
+360 NHVFR
-365 DWKKNGHGTVDL
+365 DWKKDGHGTVDL

-402 KSLNQFGFGER
+402 KSMSQFGFGEK
-413 TGIDISGEVEGLLP
+413 TGIDIPGEVGGLLP
-427 SKEWKKRRFNQ
+427 SKDWKKRRFNQ

-457 TPIQLAVAT
+457 TPVQLAVAT
-466 SIIANK
+466 SIVANK
-472 GNRVVP
+472 GNRIVP
-478 KLLLSSSDS
+478 RLLLSSSNS
-487 MINLVS
+487 LINLIS
-493 NFNSDSY
+493 NFNGDTY
-500 LNNIEYI
+500 LSNIEYI
-507 KDSMIAVTSSEG
+507 KDSMVAVTSSEG
-519 TAFASAQNLKFKLAG
+519 TAYSSGQNLKFKLAG

-540 VYSLRG
+540 VFSLRG
-546 RDYDEDNIQ
+546 RDYDEDKIQ
-555 EKLKDH
+555 ERLKDH

-569 ADTPKIALALIVEN
+569 ADAPKISLALIVEN
-583 GGSGSAVAAPIASKI
+583 GGSGSSVAAPMASKI
-598 IKYFLKKIK
+598 IKYFLKKN

>member
-14 QVRLTLSFV
+14 QIRITLSFA
-23 FILLCFLVIFI
+23 FILLCFLIIFI

-64 RGKILDRNGKLVADN
+64 RGKILDRKGKLIADN

-92 SNIDDT
+92 SNIYDT

-112 KERFKRLSE
+112 KERFRRLSE
-121 IAADFSSIPI
+121 TAADLSSIPI
-131 KIRLTNKEIAIFSA
+131 KIRLTDKEIALFSA

-164 NGRSASHVLG
+164 YGSSASHILG
-174 YLGRINKNDFD
+174 YLGRLNKNDFD
-185 KLKRKDQLTNYTNY
+185 KLKSKDRLTNYTNY
-199 DFIGRSGVEQNYEY
+199 DFIGKSGVEQNYEH
-213 LLRGEI
+213 LLRGDI

-227 ASGKNLRILKE
+227 ASGKNLRILEE

-254 LQIFVEKQFKDYKG
+254 LQIFAENLFLNYQG

-274 PNNGDVLALVSMPDF
+274 PNSGEVLALVSKPDF

-301 SWRLLNSSEKKPLN
+301 SWRLLNSSERKPLN

-335 SALEENFIDRYFT
+335 SALEGNFIDRYFT
-348 IEDQGFFKLPRS
+348 IEDPGYFKLARS
-360 SHVFR
+360 NHIFR

-377 KKAIYQ
+377 QKAIYQ

-395 MGINNIF
+395 MGINNIYR
-402 KSLNQFGFGER
+402 SMNQFGFGEK

-472 GNRVVP
+472 GIRVVP
-478 KLLLSSSDS
+478 KLLLSNSNSL
-487 MINLVS
+487 INLVP
-493 NFNSDSY
+493 NFNSNTY
-500 LNNIEYI
+500 LSNIEYI
-507 KDSMIAVTSSEG
+507 KDSMVAVTSSDG
-519 TAFASAQNLKFKLAG
+519 TAYSSGQNLKFELAG

-540 VYSLRG
+540 VFSLRG
-546 RDYDEDNIQ
+546 RDYDEDKIE

-569 ADTPKIALALIVEN
+569 ANSPKIALALILEN
-583 GGSGSAVAAPIASKI
+583 GGSGSTVAAPMASKI
-598 IKYFLKKIK
+598 IKYFLKKN

>member
-14 QVRLTLSFV
+14 QIRITLSFI

-79 DIYYTLEVVPKNI
+79 GIYYTLEVVPRNI
-92 SNIDDT
+92 SNINDT

-106 NLTKKD
+106 KLTKKD

-131 KIRLTNKEIAIFSA
+131 KIRLTDKEIALFSA
-145 NRYLFPEVDLKY
+145 NRFLFPEIDLKH

-164 NGRSASHVLG
+164 FGSSASHLLG
-174 YLGRINKNDFD
+174 YLGRINQTDFD
-185 KLKRKDQLTNYTNY
+185 NLKRKDRLTNYTNY
-199 DFIGRSGVEQNYEY
+199 DFIGKSGVEQNYEY

-227 ASGKNLRILKE
+227 ASGKNLRILEE
-238 KKPISG
+238 KKPVSG

-254 LQIFVEKQFKDYKG
+254 LQIFAENLLQDYQG

-274 PNNGDVLALVSMPDF
+274 PNNGDVLALVSKPDF

-301 SWRLLNSSEKKPLN
+301 SWRLLNNSERKPLN

-335 SALEENFIDRYFT
+335 SALEDNFVDRYFT
-348 IEDQGFFKLPRS
+348 IEDQGFFKLARS
-360 SHVFR
+360 NHIFR
-365 DWKKNGHGTVDL
+365 DWKKNGHGSVDL

-395 MGINNIF
+395 MGINNIY
-402 KSLNQFGFGER
+402 KSLSQFGFGER
-413 TGIDISGEVEGLLP
+413 TGIDISGEVGGLLP

-472 GNRVVP
+472 GNKVVP
-478 KLLLSSSDS
+478 KLLLSDS
-487 MINLVS
+487 NSNINLVS
-493 NFNSDSY
+493 NFNSESF
-500 LNNIEYI
+500 LSNIEYV
-507 KDSMIAVTSSEG
+507 KDSMVAVTSSEG
-519 TAFASAQNLKFKLAG
+519 TAYSSGQNLNFKLAG
-534 KTGTAQ
+534 KTGTSQ
-540 VYSLRG
+540 VFSLRG
-546 RDYDEDNIQ
+546 RDYDEDKIQ

-569 ADTPKIALALIVEN
+569 AKTPKIALALIVEN
-583 GGSGSAVAAPIASKI
+583 GGSGSAVAAPMASKI
-598 IKYFLKKIK
+598 IDYFLKKN

>member
-14 QVRLTLSFV
+14 QIRITLSFI

-79 DIYYTLEVVPKNI
+79 EIYYTLEVVPKNI

-106 NLTKKD
+106 KLTKKD

-131 KIRLTNKEIAIFSA
+131 KIRLTDKEIALFSA

-164 NGRSASHVLG
+164 YGRSASHLLG
-174 YLGRINKNDFD
+174 YLGRINKSDFNN
-185 KLKRKDQLTNYTNY
+185 LKRKDRLTNYTNY
-199 DFIGRSGVEQNYEY
+199 DFIGKSGVEQNYEY
-213 LLRGEI
+213 LLRGEM

-227 ASGKNLRILKE
+227 ASGKNLRILEE
-238 KKPISG
+238 KKPVSG

-254 LQIFVEKQFKDYKG
+254 LQIFAENLFQDYQG

-301 SWRLLNSSEKKPLN
+301 SWRLLNTSERKPLN

-335 SALEENFIDRYFT
+335 SALEDNFIDRYFT
-348 IEDQGFFKLPRS
+348 IDDPGFFKLARS
-360 SHVFR
+360 NHIFR
-365 DWKKNGHGTVDL
+365 DWKKNGHGIVDL

-388 FYELSNK
+388 FYELANK

-402 KSLNQFGFGER
+402 KSMNQFGFGER

-427 SKEWKKRRFNQ
+427 SREWKKKRFDQ

-472 GNRVVP
+472 GNKVVP
-478 KLLLSSSDS
+478 KLLLSGGNSQ
-487 MINLVS
+487 INLVS

-500 LNNIEYI
+500 LSNIEYV
-507 KDSMIAVTSSEG
+507 KDSMVAVTSSEG
-519 TAFASAQNLKFKLAG
+519 TAYSSAQNLNFKLAG

-540 VYSLRG
+540 VFSLRG
-546 RDYDEDNIQ
+546 RDYDEDKIQ

-569 ADTPKIALALIVEN
+569 ANTPKIAIALIIEN
-583 GGSGSAVAAPIASKI
+583 GGSGSAVAAPMASKI
-598 IKYFLKKIK
+598 LEYFLKKN

>member
-14 QVRLTLSFV
+14 QIRITLSFI
-23 FILLCFLVIFI
+23 FILFCFLVIFI

-79 DIYYTLEVVPKNI
+79 GIYYTLEVVPRNI
-92 SNIDDT
+92 SNINDT

-106 NLTKKD
+106 KLTKKD

-131 KIRLTNKEIAIFSA
+131 KIRLTDKEIALFSA
-145 NRYLFPEVDLKY
+145 NRYLFPEIDLKH

-164 NGRSASHVLG
+164 FGSSASHLLG
-174 YLGRINKNDFD
+174 YLGRINQTDFD
-185 KLKRKDQLTNYTNY
+185 NLKRKDRLTNYTNY
-199 DFIGRSGVEQNYEY
+199 DFIGKSGVEQNYEY

-238 KKPISG
+238 KKPVSG

-254 LQIFVEKQFKDYKG
+254 LQIFAENLLQNYKG

-274 PNNGDVLALVSMPDF
+274 PNNGDVLALVSKPDF

-301 SWRLLNSSEKKPLN
+301 SWRLLNNSERKPLN

-335 SALEENFIDRYFT
+335 SALEDNFVDRYFT
-348 IEDQGFFKLPRS
+348 IEDLGFFKLARS
-360 SHVFR
+360 NHIFR
-365 DWKKNGHGTVDL
+365 DWKKNGHGSVDL

-395 MGINNIF
+395 MGINNIY
-402 KSLNQFGFGER
+402 KSLSQFGFGER
-413 TGIDISGEVEGLLP
+413 TGIDISGEVGGLLP

-472 GNRVVP
+472 GNKVVP
-478 KLLLSSSDS
+478 KLLLSDS
-487 MINLVS
+487 NSNINLVS
-493 NFNSDSY
+493 NFNSESF
-500 LNNIEYI
+500 LSNIEYI
-507 KDSMIAVTSSEG
+507 KDSMVAVTSSEG
-519 TAFASAQNLKFKLAG
+519 TAYSSGQNLNFKLAG
-534 KTGTAQ
+534 KTGTSQ
-540 VYSLRG
+540 VFSLRG
-546 RDYDEDNIQ
+546 RDYDEDKIQ

-569 ADTPKIALALIVEN
+569 ATTPKIALALIVEN
-583 GGSGSAVAAPIASKI
+583 GGSGSAVAAPMASKI
-598 IKYFLKKIK
+598 IDYFLKKN

>member
-1 MEIRDLFSELKRY
+1 LEIRDLFSELKRY
-14 QVRLTLSFV
+14 QIRITLSFI

-34 KLFFLQIV
+34 KLFYLQIV

-79 DIYYTLEVVPKNI
+79 EIYYTLEVVPKNI

-106 NLTKKD
+106 KLTNKD

-131 KIRLTNKEIAIFSA
+131 KIRLTDKEIGLFSA

-164 NGRSASHVLG
+164 YGRSASHLLG
-174 YLGRINKNDFD
+174 YLGRINKSDFNN
-185 KLKRKDQLTNYTNY
+185 LKSKDRLTNYTNY
-199 DFIGRSGVEQNYEY
+199 DFIGKSGVEQNYEY
-213 LLRGEI
+213 LLRGEM

-227 ASGKNLRILKE
+227 ASGKNLRILEE
-238 KKPISG
+238 KKPVSG

-254 LQIFVEKQFKDYKG
+254 LQIFAENLFQDYQG

-301 SWRLLNSSEKKPLN
+301 SWRLLNTSERKPLN

-335 SALEENFIDRYFT
+335 SALEDNFIDRYFT
-348 IEDQGFFKLPRS
+348 IDDPGFFKLPRS
-360 SHVFR
+360 NHIFR
-365 DWKKNGHGTVDL
+365 DWKKKGHGIVDL

-388 FYELSNK
+388 FYELANK

-402 KSLNQFGFGER
+402 KSMNKFGFGQR

-427 SKEWKKRRFNQ
+427 SKEWKKKRFDQ

-472 GNRVVP
+472 GNKVVP
-478 KLLLSSSDS
+478 KLLLSGGNSQ
-487 MINLVS
+487 INLVS

-500 LNNIEYI
+500 LSNIKYV
-507 KDSMIAVTSSEG
+507 KDSMVAVTSSEG
-519 TAFASAQNLKFKLAG
+519 TAYSSTQNLNFKLAG

-540 VYSLRG
+540 VFSLRG
-546 RDYDEDNIQ
+546 KDYDEDKIQ

-569 ADTPKIALALIVEN
+569 ANTPKIAIALIIEN
-583 GGSGSAVAAPIASKI
+583 GGSGSAVAAPMASKI
-598 IKYFLKKIK
+598 LQYFLEKN